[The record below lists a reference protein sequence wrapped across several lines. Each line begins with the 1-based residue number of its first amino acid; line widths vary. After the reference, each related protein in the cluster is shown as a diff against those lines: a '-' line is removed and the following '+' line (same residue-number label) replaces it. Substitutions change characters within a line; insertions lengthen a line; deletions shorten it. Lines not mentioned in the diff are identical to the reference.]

1 MSLQASL
8 DEYLSRLSTLDPGS
22 ISKLFADAVDFFVPG
37 SPDVPWTGRRQSRA
51 EIAEFYSILA
61 DNLLID
67 DFHIDNKFF
76 SDSAAVVVGH
86 FACRFRHSGKQFKSP
101 FMLRL
106 EFHGGRISRYL
117 FLEDTDA
124 AVKAFVV

>member
-1 MSLQASL
+1 MSVQAAL
-8 DEYLSRLSTLDPGS
+8 DEYLSRLGTLHPEPIAD
-22 ISKLFADAVDFFVPG
+22 LFADTVDFYVPG
-37 SPDVPWTGRRQSRA
+37 SANVPWTGKRRSRP
-51 EIAEFYSILA
+51 EIIEFYRILA

-76 SDSAAVVVGH
+76 ADNAAIVVGH
-86 FACRFRHSGKQFKSP
+86 FACRFRSSGKEFKSP

-106 EFHGGRISRYL
+106 EFQGDRISRYV